1 MNVSLL
7 EVLLMFGYRPCVI
20 CGAEANVVDLTAG
33 VCPECKAE
41 LAKELAS
48 LQRQFDAAMLEGD
61 RGAAAGAVDAIEVF
75 QDRWG
80 LRLTA
85 APTVAQMRKAA
96 GDPLAS
102 L

>member
-1 MNVSLL
+1 
-7 EVLLMFGYRPCVI
+7 MFGYKPCAI
-20 CGAEANVVDLTAG
+20 CGAETNVVDLTAG
-33 VCPECKAE
+33 VCQECKAE
-41 LAKELAS
+41 LAVELSS
-48 LQRQFDAAMLEGD
+48 LQRRYDAAMLDGD
-61 RGAAAGAVDAIEVF
+61 HGAAAGAVDAIETF
-75 QDRWG
+75 QERWG